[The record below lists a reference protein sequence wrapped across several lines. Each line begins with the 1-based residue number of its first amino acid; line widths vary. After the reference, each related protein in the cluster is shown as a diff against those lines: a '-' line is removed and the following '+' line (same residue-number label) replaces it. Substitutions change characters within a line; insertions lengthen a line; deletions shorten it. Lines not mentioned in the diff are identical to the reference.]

1 MNPAQINARVVM
13 SSQMFG
19 IVEIHVGAGLG
30 QVWGRFE
37 TCPYQCQYAR
47 RRGGGDSHRSAM
59 NPAQINAGV
68 VMSSQMFGIVE
79 IHVGA
84 GLGQV

>member
-1 MNPAQINARVVM
+1 
-13 SSQMFG
+13 
-19 IVEIHVGAGLG
+19 
-30 QVWGRFE
+30 
-37 TCPYQCQYAR
+37 
-47 RRGGGDSHRSAM
+47 M

-84 GLGQV
+84 VCNLPLPNSNTHEDAAAVRRAIGLP